1 MALVRDVARF
11 PKTRDVGLESQAFLS
26 ALVASSEDP
35 VIGKTLDGTI
45 LLWNE
50 AAERLYGYE
59 ASEMLGSSV
68 SVLIPPDRPE
78 ELSYLLGRVRAGET
92 VGNFLTK
99 RLRKDGTT
107 VDVEI
112 TVSPVVSSDGVVL
125 GGSTI
130 AHDLTRYNRQIADLR
145 EAHRSADEAI
155 SMLDTLEASA
165 PVGFGFADTQCRLTH
180 LNEMLASFAGS
191 TTDELLGK
199 TVADVVPEIWAQV
212 ESIFRRVLEYG
223 EAVRNI
229 EVTGHV
235 PTDPGHRHHWLASY
249 YPVRLET
256 EIIGVGIVAI
266 DVTERRQAEEFRSI
280 AMNQIAEG
288 LFTVDAQGCLT
299 SLNQSGAKL
308 LGWAEE
314 ELLGK
319 EMRSFV
325 LADDQDDPSIGE
337 GNEKLLAVRAEG
349 RHVVLEDHVYRCKNG
364 SLLPVAISA
373 SPLFIGE
380 NLEGAAVVFRDISG
394 EKTERLRVS
403 RELAALTW
411 VGRIREALDEDRLV
425 LFSQPIVPLA
435 GGHPCEELLLRMIGR
450 NGEFIGPGA
459 FLHVAEKYGLITEID
474 QWVIKQAIR
483 RAAEGHHVGINLSA
497 ESIVSLDLVEL
508 IDHEMQQAGANPSN
522 VLFEITETALMRD
535 ICRGEAFAHG
545 VVDLGC
551 GLALDDF
558 GTGFGT
564 FTYLKKLPISHLKI
578 DIEFVRDLV
587 ASSANQYVVKAIVN
601 LAQGFDCQTIAEGV
615 EDEATLNLLRE
626 LGVDF
631 VQGFY
636 LGRPERCVSGALAP
650 EGEPAHPSER
660 RRSS

>member
-78 ELSYLLGRVRAGET
+78 ELSYLLGRVRAKET

-199 TVADVVPEIWAQV
+199 SVADVVPEIWAQV

-308 LGWAEE
+308 LGWTEA

-474 QWVIKQAIR
+474 QWVIKQAIS

-535 ICRGEAFAHG
+535 IYRGEAFAHG

-615 EDEATLNLLRE
+615 EDEATLNLLRD

-631 VQGFY
+631 AQGFY

-650 EGEPAHPSER
+650 EGELAQPSER

>member
-1 MALVRDVARF
+1 MARSF
-11 PKTRDVGLESQAFLS
+11 SGMKPPN
-26 ALVASSEDP
+26 ASTDMRLL
-35 VIGKTLDGTI
+35 KCLD
-45 LLWNE
+45 
-50 AAERLYGYE
+50 A
-59 ASEMLGSSV
+59 SV

-229 EVTGHV
+229 EVTGDV

-266 DVTERRQAEEFRSI
+266 DVTERRQAEEFRTI

-308 LGWAEE
+308 LGWTEE

-325 LADDQDDPSIGE
+325 LADDQDDPSIDE

-349 RHVVLEDHVYRCKNG
+349 RHVVSGRSCVSLQERLTSPSSYICLTPLHRREPRRCGGCLSRHFWRENG
-364 SLLPVAISA
+364 TPSGVTRVGSSYVGGTNSRSPGRGQTRLVFAADCSLSRGSTLR
-373 SPLFIGE
+373 
-380 NLEGAAVVFRDISG
+380 GAA
-394 EKTERLRVS
+394 
-403 RELAALTW
+403 APH
-411 VGRIREALDEDRLV
+411 DRTK
-425 LFSQPIVPLA
+425 
-435 GGHPCEELLLRMIGR
+435 R
-450 NGEFIGPGA
+450 
-459 FLHVAEKYGLITEID
+459 
-474 QWVIKQAIR
+474 
-483 RAAEGHHVGINLSA
+483 
-497 ESIVSLDLVEL
+497 
-508 IDHEMQQAGANPSN
+508 
-522 VLFEITETALMRD
+522 
-535 ICRGEAFAHG
+535 
-545 VVDLGC
+545 
-551 GLALDDF
+551 
-558 GTGFGT
+558 
-564 FTYLKKLPISHLKI
+564 
-578 DIEFVRDLV
+578 
-587 ASSANQYVVKAIVN
+587 
-601 LAQGFDCQTIAEGV
+601 
-615 EDEATLNLLRE
+615 
-626 LGVDF
+626 
-631 VQGFY
+631 
-636 LGRPERCVSGALAP
+636 
-650 EGEPAHPSER
+650 
-660 RRSS
+660 

>member
-78 ELSYLLGRVRAGET
+78 ELSYLLGRVRAKET

-112 TVSPVVSSDGVVL
+112 TVSPVVSADGVVL

-199 TVADVVPEIWAQV
+199 SVADVVPEIWAQV

-308 LGWAEE
+308 LGWTEA

-435 GGHPCEELLLRMIGR
+435 GGHPC
-450 NGEFIGPGA
+450 
-459 FLHVAEKYGLITEID
+459 
-474 QWVIKQAIR
+474 
-483 RAAEGHHVGINLSA
+483 
-497 ESIVSLDLVEL
+497 
-508 IDHEMQQAGANPSN
+508 
-522 VLFEITETALMRD
+522 
-535 ICRGEAFAHG
+535 
-545 VVDLGC
+545 
-551 GLALDDF
+551 
-558 GTGFGT
+558 
-564 FTYLKKLPISHLKI
+564 
-578 DIEFVRDLV
+578 
-587 ASSANQYVVKAIVN
+587 
-601 LAQGFDCQTIAEGV
+601 
-615 EDEATLNLLRE
+615 
-626 LGVDF
+626 
-631 VQGFY
+631 
-636 LGRPERCVSGALAP
+636 
-650 EGEPAHPSER
+650 
-660 RRSS
+660 